1 MPPSIAEF
9 YPPNPARV
17 PPHFT
22 RPTLR
27 YRLRAAL
34 VVASLFLFLL
44 VYLALIAG
52 FGGLS
57 CLAGSLLLDLSEFDD
72 YSPGVAF
79 WMIGLIGFMALASAI
94 LALYFIK
101 GLFKFPRGD
110 DHQGIEITEADHPR
124 LFAFIRQICA
134 DTGAPPPATIV
145 LSPEVNAGVFYTCTF
160 WSLFFPVPK
169 NLHIGLGLVNCL
181 NLTEFKAVLAHEFG
195 HFSQRSMRLG
205 TYIYTTNR
213 IISEIIFGRD
223 WLDKSL
229 AAFDP
234 VLNVIRWLLGR
245 MFRVINFAHA
255 SLSRQMEF
263 QADLVSVSVSG
274 SEAIIHGLLRTDFA
288 QVCLDH
294 TWSDLVAAGDHGLRT
309 RDMFYHQTKTADYL
323 RLVKDDPTLGV
334 PPSGSQESGDRS
346 QESGVR
352 NEESEGRSQE
362 SGVRSQGSER
372 PRVFPPNETVLP
384 PMWASHPPHYERENN
399 CTRIYIPSSVDER
412 PAWVLFDN
420 PDDLR
425 QRVTKRRYELAKLGE
440 ALEPKPAE
448 EVQRF
453 IDDDRGE
460 TIYVARYHGMYD
472 EGLISPGDLDKL
484 SKIIP
489 SRWEPSS
496 NLLNEH
502 AAIFGPAL
510 RPWLVGHR
518 ARVKERERLQRLAQ
532 KIDLPKD
539 GVFEYRGE
547 KHPAAAA
554 VKLLEDLDKELHAD
568 HEHLASLDRRIY
580 LVYMG
585 MAGQIDPKIAQDLE
599 HRYRFHLA
607 VQEMIIS
614 LTYWNRQVQDAFQT
628 ATATREPTPAAI
640 QAVAF
645 ALRQAQDALG
655 RHIVAAGVLKMPAFK
670 NMRAGEPL
678 SFFLDAK
685 PVMHDLFGSEQ
696 ILNGNWINQIT
707 GRHTEFI
714 DKLRRVLFKSLG
726 SLLCCQERLGD
737 KWKARHEHA
746 PARARSLRDIGG
758 PAAPAKSPPPA
769 DPLQAARAVLQTGYR
784 DRA

>member
-1 MPPSIAEF
+1 MPPSIAEC
-9 YPPNPARV
+9 YPPNPAHV
-17 PPHFT
+17 PPHFS

-44 VYLALIAG
+44 VYLGLIAG

-57 CLAGSLLLDLSEFDD
+57 CLAGSLLVDLSEFDD
-72 YSPGVAF
+72 YSPGAAF
-79 WMIGLIGFMALASAI
+79 WMIVLIGFMALGSAL

-110 DHQGIEITEADHPR
+110 DHEGIEITEADHPR

-134 DTGAPPPATIV
+134 DTGAPAPAKIA

-205 TYIYTTNR
+205 TYIYTANR

-234 VLNVIRWLLGR
+234 VLNVIRWVLGR
-245 MFRVINFAHA
+245 LFRVINFAHA

-274 SEAIIHGLLRTDFA
+274 SDAIIHGLLRTDFA

-294 TWSDLVAAGDHGLRT
+294 TWHDLVAASDHGLRT
-309 RDMFYHQTKTADYL
+309 RDLFYHQTTAADYL
-323 RLVKDDPTLGV
+323 RVLKDDPSLGI
-334 PPSGSQESGDRS
+334 PPARC
-346 QESGVR
+346 
-352 NEESEGRSQE
+352 QE
-362 SGVRSQGSER
+362 SGVRSQESGDR
-372 PRVFPPNETVLP
+372 PRVFPPNETILP
-384 PMWASHPPHYERENN
+384 PMWASHPPHYEREDN
-399 CTRIYIPSSVDER
+399 CTRIYIPNLIDDRS
-412 PAWVLFDN
+412 AWVLFDK
-420 PDDLR
+420 PEDLR
-425 QRVTKRRYELAKLGE
+425 QRVTQRRYELAKLGE
-440 ALEPKPAE
+440 AIELKPAE

-472 EGLISPGDLDKL
+472 EGLISPGDLDKV
-484 SKIIP
+484 SKSIP
-489 SRWEPSS
+489 SRWEPPS
-496 NLLNEH
+496 NLLGEH
-502 AAIFGPAL
+502 AAIFGADL
-510 RPWLVGHR
+510 RPWLIGHR
-518 ARVKERERLQRLAQ
+518 ARVKERERLQRFAQ

-539 GVFEYRGE
+539 GVFEFRGQ
-547 KHPAAAA
+547 KHPTADAQ
-554 VKLLEDLDKELHAD
+554 KLLEALDKELNAD
-568 HEHLASLDRRIY
+568 HEHLASLDRRIF
-580 LVYMG
+580 LVYVG
-585 MAGQIDPKIAQDLE
+585 MAGQIDPKLAQDLE

-614 LTYWNRQVQDAFQT
+614 LTYWNRHVQDAFQA

-685 PVMHDLFGSEQ
+685 PVMHDLFGTEQ
-696 ILNGNWINQIT
+696 IMNGNWINQIT

-726 SLLCCQERLGD
+726 SLLSFQERLGD
-737 KWKARHEHA
+737 DWKARFAHA
-746 PARARSLRDIGG
+746 PPRARSLRDIGG
-758 PAAPAKSPPPA
+758 RSTAPPSAPTN
-769 DPLQAARAVLQTGYR
+769 PLEAARAVLQAGYR
-784 DRA
+784 DPA